1 MVPKV
6 MHNLLRINKYLFQTK
21 CSIIDLRLDLPAY
34 LYTVIIVSRALECRI
49 RRNLCWARGF
59 FGSLLRV
66 VYLSRENGILW
77 VVSSILEINRSQKNL
92 NPAISLDTWGVP
104 IQAAHYRAIWTR
116 RVAKFPV
123 AIFRQVMFYSIPR
136 LHHCQSELDQWQLS
150 QVYREQKS
158 LFEQP

>member
-1 MVPKV
+1 MQYYRPSTWSPCLFIHGYYRFKSAWMPHKTQSLLSSRILRLTPSCSIFKSGKRNPLSGFFNFGNKPKSKELKSGDFV
-6 MHNLLRINKYLFQTK
+6 GYLRI
-21 CSIIDLRLDLPAY
+21 
-34 LYTVIIVSRALECRI
+34 
-49 RRNLCWARGF
+49 
-59 FGSLLRV
+59 
-66 VYLSRENGILW
+66 
-77 VVSSILEINRSQKNL
+77 
-92 NPAISLDTWGVP
+92 P

-158 LFEQP
+158 LFEQPFRVGQSEGCYQ